1 MQTLLYSKVKCQ
13 VFFFIHKI
21 PLSVLNS
28 LLVFINILIFILSV
42 VSDLKLALSLHQ
54 GKLDII
60 KTKLLTYNY
69 TFRIIKVYG

>member
-13 VFFFIHKI
+13 VIFFFILKV

-54 GKLDII
+54 GKLDIR
-60 KTKLLTYNY
+60 KTKLTVKHSDF
-69 TFRIIKVYG
+69 TKIF